1 MYFWSSCT
9 ISNPPM
15 CHVSSLIQAPPEA
28 LARSVLA
35 EVPAQVVGFFTS
47 TGLNPPADNN
57 RSTNPTPAL
66 VGTV

>member
-1 MYFWSSCT
+1 
-9 ISNPPM
+9 M

-47 TGLNPPADNN
+47 MGLTPPTDNN
-57 RSTNPTPAL
+57 NTTNPTTAP